1 VFGFARFAARSI
13 GFRAHFCAEFAISP
27 DLVVCTVYVIDRI
40 DGSDMGYTSKSFACR
55 VLRVTV
61 FRRPSAQLPYL
72 NLYLLTSRSTRNQ
85 RGNCTPILTTVHL
98 HCILQLDVFVFC
110 PFTRT

>member
-1 VFGFARFAARSI
+1 
-13 GFRAHFCAEFAISP
+13 
-27 DLVVCTVYVIDRI
+27 VYVIDRI

-72 NLYLLTSRSTRNQ
+72 NL
-85 RGNCTPILTTVHL
+85 
-98 HCILQLDVFVFC
+98 
-110 PFTRT
+110 